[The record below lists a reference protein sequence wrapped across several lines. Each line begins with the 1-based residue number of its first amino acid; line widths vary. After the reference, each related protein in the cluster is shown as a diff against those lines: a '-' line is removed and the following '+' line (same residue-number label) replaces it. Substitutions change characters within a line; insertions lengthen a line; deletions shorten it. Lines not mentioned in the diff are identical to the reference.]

1 MSVIV
6 ITQGDDSNALGEEI
20 AINLDTDLDLT
31 GCRAVFQLENFKQEF
46 EDITSKKL
54 LVVIPRTETKKLP
67 CGQRTGAIKIYDK
80 NGLAKTI
87 VKDIKF
93 LIEREVVD
101 NV

>member
-20 AINLDTDLDLT
+20 VINLDTDLDLT

-54 LVVIPRTETKKLP
+54 HVVIPRADTKKLP
-67 CGQRTGAIKIYDK
+67 CGQRFGAIKIYDK

-87 VKDIKF
+87 VRGIKF
-93 LIEREVVD
+93 LIEKEVVE